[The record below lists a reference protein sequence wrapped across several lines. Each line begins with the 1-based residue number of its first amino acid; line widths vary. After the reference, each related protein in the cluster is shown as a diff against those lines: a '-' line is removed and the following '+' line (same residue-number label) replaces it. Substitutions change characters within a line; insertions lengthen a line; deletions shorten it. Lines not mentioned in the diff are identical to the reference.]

1 MALAA
6 LPTIQP
12 RTGIEAKVRQL
23 DADGSLTSRGSRLR
37 AQAAPFGGAAGE
49 HDGSCER
56 RAQAGGSRIG
66 GMTGAHSE
74 VRAEPAAP
82 RAGNTR
88 GLQGVGVARLGDGQP
103 PTMRELG
110 GEPRNPLSPAVLLRR
125 VEGRAARHLPLPSLE
140 GRPVRTVRPRGVGD
154 QDVHLVASGGHPAGG
169 AGQARTAR
177 ASGTVAA
184 AMATVRDGCR
194 SAPFIPM
201 PALDLKQSL
210 SGSPTRLRK
219 SAVRGASSLPGAS
232 WRGKYTTPVG
242 PNVSSSSSGVTA
254 KLMRRTLPSRGH
266 RSSRRPSGRGPAL
279 PQLAYPKRTRVPAAH
294 ASETDPST
302 PPLAAPEWFRTAM

>member
-1 MALAA
+1 MTPSRRRSAGRAEQRAGIVALAA

-110 GEPRNPLSPAVLLRR
+110 GSPATRCHLPSSSEELRDARRVIYLSPAWRDGQC
-125 VEGRAARHLPLPSLE
+125 GRY
-140 GRPVRTVRPRGVGD
+140 V
-154 QDVHLVASGGHPAGG
+154 LVASATRTCTWSRRV
-169 AGQARTAR
+169 AIRRVVQARLGRPGRVARWPRRWRRCGTA
-177 ASGTVAA
+177 AVA
-184 AMATVRDGCR
+184 RR
-194 SAPFIPM
+194 
-201 PALDLKQSL
+201 L
-210 SGSPTRLRK
+210 SRCPRL
-219 SAVRGASSLPGAS
+219 
-232 WRGKYTTPVG
+232 T
-242 PNVSSSSSGVTA
+242 
-254 KLMRRTLPSRGH
+254 
-266 RSSRRPSGRGPAL
+266 
-279 PQLAYPKRTRVPAAH
+279 
-294 ASETDPST
+294 
-302 PPLAAPEWFRTAM
+302 